1 MDNKSDLRPN
11 DVAVILRPTFEND
24 EWVGGFEVLVSGF
37 GPITIAKENMDD
49 MIGMGVLLASVIPFM
64 EEHEE
69 IAKQVME
76 YCSEFYGDVG
86 EFEYDPNHDSFGDSL
101 VLTEATK
108 TVGGKH

>member
-1 MDNKSDLRPN
+1 
-11 DVAVILRPTFEND
+11 
-24 EWVGGFEVLVSGF
+24 
-37 GPITIAKENMDD
+37 
-49 MIGMGVLLASVIPFM
+49 M

-101 VLTEATK
+101 ILTEHTK